1 MYLIKDLLFHL
12 GIDYQ
17 LHLSQFDVCL
27 IVNLLFKRLIISNSF
42 ISRMCSIKLHYCMR
56 RRPSTAPRGLFKLHS
71 ILKRWSR
78 HISFIIKCL
87 IYFSLSS
94 DYIAWITTTPLHLD
108 ALCNDYCHWM
118 CTKMHMIPEA
128 TK

>member
-1 MYLIKDLLFHL
+1 MILFNTYLILNFL
-12 GIDYQ
+12 
-17 LHLSQFDVCL
+17 QFNLWQADRLRL
-27 IVNLLFKRLIISNSF
+27 INRQTFNIISNSF
-42 ISRMCSIKLHYCMR
+42 ISRICSIKLHYCMR
-56 RRPSTAPRGLFKLHS
+56 RRPSTTPRGLFKLHS

-108 ALCNDYCHWM
+108 ALCNDHCHWM